1 MYVNFHPNK
10 EQLEVKVQR
19 LFDLEYG
26 DSTHTITFTNDG
38 ADITDQVTIFVK
50 SLSEAQRIANL
61 LNRDIMDLAAEA
73 EEYERQQ
80 EEEGEH
86 VRG

>member
-1 MYVNFHPNK
+1 MYVNFHPNN